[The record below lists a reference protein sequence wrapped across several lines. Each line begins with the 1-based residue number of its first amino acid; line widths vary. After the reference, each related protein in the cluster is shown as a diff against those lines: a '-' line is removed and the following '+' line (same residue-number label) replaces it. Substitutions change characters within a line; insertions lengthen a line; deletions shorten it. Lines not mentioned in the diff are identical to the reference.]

1 MKCTSCGTEN
11 PDGSRFCMSCAT
23 PLTPTVPAA
32 PASPYPAVAPPPL
45 YRRHRQPHEDLIG
58 LLGLA
63 FVLAAVSVAFAV
75 TPTLP
80 AQLQEWT
87 QSVSASQTVF
97 VRPPEGVIVS
107 AAWFFVAVGLFE
119 FIAAGL
125 RWSFRWTRARVTA
138 RILAGAGDLI
148 FAALLSLYSS
158 KTISGPFLIAIL
170 AGSVAVLLMIFVVLG
185 LYWAS
190 ARASVRPGT
199 VEPPAQQ

>member
-11 PDGSRFCMSCAT
+11 PEGSRFCMSCAT
-23 PLTPTVPAA
+23 PLTPVAPAP
-32 PASPYPAVAPPPL
+32 PASPYPAVAPLPPH
-45 YRRHRQPHEDLIG
+45 RRHRQPHEDLIG

-75 TPTLP
+75 TPSLP
-80 AQLQEWT
+80 AQLQEWART
-87 QSVSASQTVF
+87 VSTSQTVF

-107 AAWFFVAVGLFE
+107 AAWFFAAVGVFE
-119 FIAAGL
+119 LIAAGL
-125 RWSFRWTRARVTA
+125 RWSLRWTHLRVTG
-138 RILAGAGDLI
+138 RLLAGAGDLI
-148 FAALLSLYSS
+148 FAALLFLYSA

-190 ARASVRPGT
+190 ARVPVRAET
-199 VEPPAQQ
+199 VEPPARQ

>member
-11 PDGSRFCMSCAT
+11 PEGSRFCMSCAA
-23 PLTPTVPAA
+23 PFAPPAPVAAAPPYPAA
-32 PASPYPAVAPPPL
+32 PPPPPHH
-45 YRRHRQPHEDLIG
+45 RHRQPYEDLIG

-75 TPTLP
+75 TPSLP

-87 QSVSASQTVF
+87 QIVSANQTIF

-107 AAWFFVAVGLFE
+107 AAWFFVAVGIFE
-119 FIAAGL
+119 FVAAGL
-125 RWSFRWTRARVTA
+125 RWAMRWTRLRVA
-138 RILAGAGDLI
+138 GRILAGAGDLI
-148 FAALLSLYSS
+148 FASLLFLYSA

-185 LYWAS
+185 LYLAS
-190 ARASVRPGT
+190 ARAPMRAESVQ
-199 VEPPAQQ
+199 PPAQQ